1 MIAEAVSEFR
11 GEPVSSPAELK
22 LEIPVDARIP
32 PEYLDSERLRLEAYH
47 KLSAA
52 SSGKSNR
59 KDLDAILAELEDRF
73 GKAPEPVMQ
82 LLQVTE
88 LRQQANRLGLKDVNL
103 LGAQAKLSPVD
114 LSDAKMVALSHKLP
128 RLRYLQSSKLLT
140 VPMPISEGIAP
151 ITSTEVID
159 WLWQL
164 FAIVFE
170 ESLGK
175 AAEPN

>member
-1 MIAEAVSEFR
+1 MSE
-11 GEPVSSPAELK
+11 
-22 LEIPVDARIP
+22 
-32 PEYLDSERLRLEAYH
+32 
-47 KLSAA
+47 LSAA
-52 SSGKSNR
+52 SSSKSSR

-73 GKAPEPVMQ
+73 GKAPEPVLQ

-103 LGAQAKLSPVD
+103 LGVQAKLSPVD
-114 LSDAKMVALSHKLP
+114 LSDSKVVALSHKLSQ
-128 RLRYLQSSKLLT
+128 LRYLQSSKLLS
-140 VPMPISEGIAP
+140 VPMPISQGMEP
-151 ITSTEVID
+151 ISSSEVID

-175 AAEPN
+175 ATEPN

>member
-1 MIAEAVSEFR
+1 
-11 GEPVSSPAELK
+11 
-22 LEIPVDARIP
+22 
-32 PEYLDSERLRLEAYH
+32 LRLEAYH

-52 SSGKSNR
+52 SSSKSSR

-73 GKAPEPVMQ
+73 GKAPEPVLQ

-103 LGAQAKLSPVD
+103 LGVQAKLSPVD
-114 LSDAKMVALSHKLP
+114 LSDSKMVALSHKLP
-128 RLRYLQSSKLLT
+128 QLRYLQSSKLLS
-140 VPMPISEGIAP
+140 VPMPISQGMEP
-151 ITSTEVID
+151 IRSSEVID

-175 AAEPN
+175 ATEPN